1 MNDKRASCVKMGARA
16 FQAEAQLVQRLK
28 AKTKLVRLNKQEE
41 ASMAGEPWVTG
52 GWVGTRSREEGRR

>member
-1 MNDKRASCVKMGARA
+1 MGARA